1 VTAEQRAVRTQE
13 ADRLCRSAF
22 SAAFPSAVDTPA
34 SGVALVA
41 VGGYGRGELAPCS
54 DLDVVLVHDP
64 GAEVVEAAASLWYPL
79 WDAGVALDH
88 SVRALDEVAKAA
100 AGDIRVALGL
110 LDARHLAGDSSLTL
124 RLRSEVL
131 GRWRRDARVNLPRLR
146 ELVRERSGRVG
157 ELAHAAVPDLKE
169 STGGLRDATVL
180 RALVATWLVDVPHTD
195 LERCRVQL
203 LDVRD
208 CVQSATG
215 RRSDRVGPELWAPL
229 AERLSLAGEEEAQQ
243 LVRRLGRRTAH
254 LSRLT
259 WSRVDRVLAPPPRAA
274 RGRRPLLEPVATGVA
289 VAAGEVVLACGAEPG
304 CDPLLL
310 LRAAVAAAERGLV
323 LAPPTAARLA
333 AEAAPVPEPWPV
345 EARELLVRLL
355 AAGPGLL
362 AVWETLDET
371 GALDLLLPE
380 WHRVRLLPHASSVH
394 RFTVDR
400 HLVETC
406 VEAGRM
412 VRRVAR
418 PDLLL
423 VAALLHDIGKG
434 GAVDHSVAGEPVAA
448 QVAARLGFTPGDVA
462 TIGALVRWHLLL
474 AGTATSRDLDDPAT
488 VELVIARVRDL
499 DTLDLLEVLT
509 EADARA
515 TAPQAW
521 TGWRAGLV
529 ADLAA
534 RIRSSLTGSPRVI
547 SRTAVLAAPDSS
559 PDDNGDGEPLEPA
572 LPGDLLEA
580 GRDPS
585 YLRVDVA
592 TGDGGAV
599 LQVVA
604 ADRVGLMADVAGTL
618 TLLRLP
624 VRSAKAWTVEHVAV
638 SEWSVTDHPPDPAV
652 VVERLRRVVN
662 GDLDPAARLGRCPP
676 VLPPAVLVRHE
687 ASRRAT
693 VVEVRTQDQPGVV
706 FLACRALAAL
716 QLSVRSAHV
725 STVGPQALDVF
736 YVQEAGEVPLTD
748 ERAASAAH
756 AVRRALETAAT
767 LDV

>member
-1 VTAEQRAVRTQE
+1 MRTEE

-22 SAAFPSAVDTPA
+22 STAFPSGGCPG

-41 VGGYGRGELAPCS
+41 VGGYGRRELAPCS

-64 GAEVVEAAASLWYPL
+64 AVEVAEAAARLWYPL
-79 WDAGVALDH
+79 WDAGSALDH
-88 SVRALDEVAKAA
+88 SVRALDEVAEAA
-100 AGDIRVALGL
+100 ASDIRVALGL
-110 LDARHLAGDSSLTL
+110 LDVRHLAGDTSVTL
-124 RLRSEVL
+124 RLRAEVL
-131 GRWRRDARVNLPRLR
+131 GRWRRDARTNLPRLR
-146 ELVRERSGRVG
+146 ELVRERTERVG

-169 STGGLRDATVL
+169 SAGGLRDATVL
-180 RALVATWLVDVPHTD
+180 KALVATWLVDVPHTD
-195 LERCRVQL
+195 LERCRTAL
-203 LDVRD
+203 LDLRD
-208 CVQSATG
+208 CVHSASG
-215 RRSDRVGPELWAPL
+215 RRSDRVLPELWAPL
-229 AERLSLAGEEEAQQ
+229 AERLALAGEEEVQR

-259 WSRVDRVLAPPPRAA
+259 WSRVDRVLAPTPRAA
-274 RGRRPLLEPVATGVA
+274 RGRRPHLEPVAPGVA
-289 VAAGEVVLACGAEPG
+289 VAAGEVVLSSGAEPAA
-304 CDPLLL
+304 DPLLL
-310 LRAAVAAAERGLV
+310 LRASVAAAERGLV

-333 AEAAPVPEPWPV
+333 TEAAPMPASWPV

-355 AAGPGLL
+355 AGPGLL

-380 WHRVRLLPHASSVH
+380 WDRVRLLPHASPVH

-406 VEAGRM
+406 VEAGRL

-434 GAVDHSVAGEPVAA
+434 GAVDHSIAGEPVAA
-448 QVAARLGFTPGDVA
+448 QVAGRLGFPPEDVA
-462 TIGALVRWHLLL
+462 TIATLVRWHLLL

-488 VELVIARVRDL
+488 VAHVTARVPDVP
-499 DTLDLLEVLT
+499 TLELLEVLT

-521 TGWRAGLV
+521 TSWRAGLV
-529 ADLAA
+529 AGLAGRVRA
-534 RIRSSLTGSPRVI
+534 ALEASARVI
-547 SRTAVLAAPDSS
+547 SPSVALLPPGNAA
-559 PDDNGDGEPLEPA
+559 GGTREEEPVISA
-572 LPGDLLEA
+572 DLVEA
-580 GRDPS
+580 DRDPS
-585 YLRVDVA
+585 YLRVEVEA
-592 TGDGGAV
+592 TDCGAV
-599 LQVVA
+599 VRVVA
-604 ADRVGLMADVAGTL
+604 ADRVGLIADVAGTL

-624 VRSAKAWTVEHVAV
+624 VRSARAWTMEHVAV
-638 SEWSVTDHPPDPAV
+638 SEWSVTDEPPAPAIL
-652 VVERLRRVVN
+652 VERLRRVVR
-662 GDLDPAARLGRCPP
+662 GEVDLAGRLGRRPP
-676 VLPPAVLVRHE
+676 GLPPAVLVRHE

-693 VVEVRTQDQPGVV
+693 VLEVRTQDQPGVV
-706 FLACRALAAL
+706 FLVCRALAAL
-716 QLSVRSAHV
+716 DLSVRSAHV

-736 YVQEAGEVPLTD
+736 YVQEVGEVPLTD

-756 AVRRALETAAT
+756 AVRRALATAAT